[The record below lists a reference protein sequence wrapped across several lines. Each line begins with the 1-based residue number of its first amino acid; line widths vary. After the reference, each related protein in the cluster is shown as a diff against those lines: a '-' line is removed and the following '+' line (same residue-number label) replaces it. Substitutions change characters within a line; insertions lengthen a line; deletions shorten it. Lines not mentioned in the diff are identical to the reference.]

1 MKMRLEPK
9 RIKVVA
15 IPVVEGKEMGNL
27 ACSIDIFDT
36 TPNDF
41 LQWVRSGIVG
51 GKVDGKISDETIKSN
66 ILNYLGNKHSL
77 GKTAVSLDDICEE
90 VDNGIIRNG
99 WKQRKMEGILMGM
112 IKEKTCGSVPG
123 KKEYF
128 KVEE

>member
-1 MKMRLEPK
+1 MRLEPK

-15 IPVVEGKEMGNL
+15 IPIVEGKEMGNL
-27 ACSIDIFDT
+27 SCSIDIFDT

-51 GKVDGKISDETIKSN
+51 DKVDGKISDETIKSN

-112 IKEKTCGSVPG
+112 IKERTVGQVPN
-123 KKEYF
+123 KQEYF